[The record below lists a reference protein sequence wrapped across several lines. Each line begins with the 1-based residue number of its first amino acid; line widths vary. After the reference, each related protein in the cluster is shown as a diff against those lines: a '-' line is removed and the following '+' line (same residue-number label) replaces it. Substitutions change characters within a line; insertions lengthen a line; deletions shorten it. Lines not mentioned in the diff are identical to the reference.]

1 MFRILTLVLF
11 LIPSF
16 AVADEPVKKRPITV
30 EDLWKVKRLGP
41 PSISPDGKQVVVEVT
56 TYSMKKNDST
66 SNLWVLSTDGKK
78 QTQLTNTAGKN
89 SSPKWS
95 PDGNWIAFL
104 SKRGSDAVAQLYV
117 ISPAGGEARRVTNM
131 PMAPSGVKWSADNKT
146 LYTVAS
152 VWPDTPDDESYRKK
166 EKAQKDNPVKA
177 LVIDDAVYRYWD
189 RWIADGK
196 KPTIFAV
203 DVATGKHRDLL
214 AGTGKHLPPL
224 SPSVADFDVSPDG
237 KELCFVADSAKDPGT
252 DTNLDLYTLPLDKKG
267 KPRSITADNTANDTH
282 PVYSPDGKYLA
293 FLRQTIKFFYAD
305 RQRLIVMDRESGKS
319 KVYTSKL
326 DRSCS
331 HPQWLPKSLTESKEP
346 WFVVETEDK
355 GRLRFYMCAGQASS
369 PMLLDDFSASGR
381 SMAIARGTTFGDPLF
396 LQSSFNLPP
405 TLFTLA
411 PEGKSGQLSHFNDD
425 LVSRWQLGKVEER
438 YFKGADDEDVHMWIV
453 YPPSFDPKKKWPLVQ
468 VVHGGPHNGIM
479 TDFSFRWNL
488 QLWAAQGWVIGCV
501 NFHGSSGFGQKFA
514 DSITGDYATKPTI
527 DIMKATDWFEQ
538 QPWIDKSRIATAGAS
553 YGGFMMA
560 WLNGHTERFK
570 AMVCHAGVFSYHTQ
584 MASDVVRGRERAL
597 GAFPWTDISRIDK
610 VSPQRYSKNMKT
622 PTLILHGEK
631 DFRVPVAHGLEY
643 YNTLRQK
650 GVPTRLVYFPDEN
663 HWILKPQNSR
673 LWHREVFGW
682 LERYIGTGPT
692 K

>member
-1 MFRILTLVLF
+1 MSRFLTLVL
-11 LIPSF
+11 LLMPSLV
-16 AVADEPVKKRPITV
+16 AADEPKLKKRPITV
-30 EDLWKVKRLGP
+30 EDLWNIKRLGP

-56 TYSMKKNDST
+56 TYSMKKNDSS
-66 SNLWVLSTDGKK
+66 SNLWMLSTHGKK

-89 SSPKWS
+89 SGPKWS

-104 SKRGSDAVAQLYV
+104 SKRGSDTTPQLYV
-117 ISPAGGEARRVTNM
+117 IAPGGGEARRVSNM
-131 PMAPSGVKWSADNKT
+131 PMGPAGVKWSADSKT

-196 KPTIFAV
+196 KPTVFAV

-252 DTNLDLYTLPLDKKG
+252 DTNLDLYSLPLDKKG
-267 KPRSITADNTANDTH
+267 KPRNTTADNTANDTH

-293 FLRQTIKFFYAD
+293 FLRQKIKFFYAD
-305 RQRLIVMDRESGKS
+305 QQRLMVMDRARRITRE
-319 KVYTSKL
+319 YAAEL
-326 DRSCS
+326 DRSCMN
-331 HPQWLPKSLTESKEP
+331 PRWLLPEKLAEVGWHALTCE
-346 WFVVETEDK
+346 VEDK
-355 GRLRFYMCAGQASS
+355 GQVRIFAAPNNPPAYSLPGNASY
-369 PMLLDDFSASGR
+369 R
-381 SMAIARGTTFGDPLF
+381 SLSIPPRHPEAPVL
-396 LQSSFNLPP
+396 LQSSFDVPA
-405 TLFTLA
+405 TLCRLDTRGNA
-411 PEGKSGQLSHFNDD
+411 VQLSHFNDD
-425 LVSRWQLGKVEER
+425 LVSRWQFGKVEEH

-453 YPPSFDPKKKWPLVQ
+453 YPPNFDPAKKWPLVQ

-527 DIMKATDWFEQ
+527 DIIKATDWFEQ
-538 QPWIDKSRIATAGAS
+538 QPWIDKNRIATAGAS

-560 WLNGHTERFK
+560 WLNGQTDRFK

-631 DFRVPVAHGLEY
+631 DFRVPIAHGLEY

-682 LERYIGTGPT
+682 LEKYIGRGPT